1 MTTHPID
8 EIALALQPHYRHF
21 EVANRLL
28 FSGHSH
34 QAWPDVALEGIQ
46 QAYWD
51 AARYVDEKWERAFA
65 QTDVLRAYLRT
76 FYDDPTGRYTVSQN
90 THDVLVR
97 LLSSFSWKPGRIVT
111 TDGEFHT
118 IYRQTRRLEE
128 EGVVVDRVPSLPT
141 DQLFTHLEKA
151 LETPA
156 TVVILSRVFFMNALV
171 VHDLPKIAA
180 LCRQKQV
187 PLIIDDYHG
196 TNVIPHSIRE
206 TGMEDTFWLIGG
218 YKYLQWGEGNC
229 FLRYPEGCSLRP
241 VLTGW
246 FSSFGSLSADREKTG
261 ILYDQG
267 DNLFMGGTYDPV
279 SQYRA
284 ARVAEF
290 FTRMELTPTRL
301 QQQYRAQVQYM
312 RDLFMDMALPESLI
326 QLKHQ
331 VTADQTGG
339 FVAFESA
346 HAGQLRSRLLEEGV
360 FTDYRNHTLRMGV
373 APYIS
378 TAQIEAA
385 MHTLKKVVLAV

>member
-1 MTTHPID
+1 MATHPID
-8 EIALALQPHYRHF
+8 ELALALQPHYSHF
-21 EVANRLL
+21 DVTNRLL

-51 AARYVDEKWERAFA
+51 AAHYVDEKWERAFA
-65 QTDVLRAYLRT
+65 QTDLLRAYLRT

-90 THDVLVR
+90 THDVLIR

-128 EGVVVDRVPSLPT
+128 EGVVVDRLPSLPT
-141 DQLFTHLEKA
+141 TQLYAHLEKA

-156 TVVILSRVFFMNALV
+156 TVVMLSRVFFMNALV
-171 VHDLPKIAA
+171 VHDLPKIAS

-196 TNVIPHSIRE
+196 TNVIPLSIRQ
-206 TGMEDTFWLIGG
+206 TDMEDTFWLIGG

-229 FLRYPEGCSLRP
+229 FLRYPESCSLRP
-241 VLTGW
+241 VITGW

-261 ILYDQG
+261 ILYDHG

-284 ARVAEF
+284 ARVAAF
-290 FTRMELTPTRL
+290 FKQMELTPTRL
-301 QQQYRAQVQYM
+301 QQQYHAQVQYL
-312 RDLFMDMALPESLI
+312 RDLFTTLELPESLL

-331 VTADQTGG
+331 VRADQTGG
-339 FVAFESA
+339 FVALESA
-346 HAGQLRSRLLEEGV
+346 HAGLIRSKLLEKGV
-360 FTDYRNHTLRMGV
+360 FTDYRKDTLRMGV
-373 APYIS
+373 APYIT
-378 TAQIEAA
+378 TAQMDTA
-385 MHTLKKVVLAV
+385 MQTLKRVVESI